1 MAVAKTKV
9 TLPSVKMPTVAKG
22 TRNPKGWA
30 ATEVSIRGRGWFGA
44 GALKRKEPAGN
55 PPVEW
60 TGTRPEWA
68 IYWALGSIGLD
79 PNSDF
84 TYAARLPG
92 VGTSYYSTVDFLM
105 HDYDIG
111 IEVQG
116 SYWHMGQGSER
127 IFHDEL
133 RAVLFA
139 SQGMKV
145 IFIDEQDCLDDPIFF
160 TKEALEGVDHSSV
173 GR

>member
-1 MAVAKTKV
+1 MSASKTKIK
-9 TLPSVKMPTVAKG
+9 LPSVSLPKMSRG

-30 ATEVSIRGRGWFGA
+30 ASEVNIRGRGWFGTSSM
-44 GALKRKEPAGN
+44 RKPEPAGD
-55 PPVEW
+55 PPSEW

-68 IYWALGSIGLD
+68 IYWALSTIGLD
-79 PNSDF
+79 PGSDF

-92 VGTSYYSTVDFLM
+92 VGTSYYSTVDFLL

-145 IFIDEQDCLDDPIFF
+145 VFIDEEDCLEDPIYYV
-160 TKEALEGVDHSSV
+160 KQAIEGTDHSK
-173 GR
+173 GGN